1 MSTSDGA
8 RDASL
13 ISESA
18 TVNEILARYPS
29 AIVVLNAFGV
39 DTCCGGEMP
48 LRDAALHARVDLGTL
63 LAGLE
68 TAAGGPPRGAA

>member
-1 MSTSDGA
+1 MSTNDSA
-8 RDASL
+8 RRASF

-48 LRDAALHARVDLGTL
+48 LRDAALHARVDLGAL
-63 LAGLE
+63 VAGLE
-68 TAAGGPPRGAA
+68 TAAGESPKGAA